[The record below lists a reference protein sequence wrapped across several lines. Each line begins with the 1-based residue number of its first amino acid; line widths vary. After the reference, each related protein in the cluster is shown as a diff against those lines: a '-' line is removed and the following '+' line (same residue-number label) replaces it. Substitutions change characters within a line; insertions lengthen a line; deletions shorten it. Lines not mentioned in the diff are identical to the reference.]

1 MKPSPFHQ
9 TLFRYGPAAAA
20 TALIIALS
28 LLPAYAFRSIESSLP
43 RVPGLD
49 KLIHGAMYAVLT
61 ATYLHAV
68 PLAKRAAFKTLLTIS
83 FLSILLGI
91 AMEFCQGWLTT
102 TRHMELFDALANA
115 VGTIISATVAR
126 AWLSQRT
133 PPAFHFPEAPQP
145 PPGT

>member
-1 MKPSPFHQ
+1 MKPPTLTQ

-20 TALIIALS
+20 TALVVALS
-28 LLPAYAFRSIESSLP
+28 LLPAYAFHGIDASLP
-43 RVPGLD
+43 HVPGID

-61 ATYLHAV
+61 AAYLHAV

-126 AWLSQRT
+126 AWLSHRT
-133 PPAFHFPEAPQP
+133 PSSFHFPEAPP
-145 PPGT
+145 PSAGT